1 MSHDCQE
8 AELRVQDLLYVVN
21 IRGNV
26 KYKNDCIKSKIQLK
40 LTFTLKHSLGLLL
53 SEMVKDL
60 YLCPGCGPDL
70 SV

>member
-8 AELRVQDLLYVVN
+8 AELRVQDLLYVVD
-21 IRGNV
+21 INV
-26 KYKNDCIKSKIQLK
+26 KYKSDCINSKIQLK

-60 YLCPGCGPDL
+60 SLCPDCGPDL

>member
-8 AELRVQDLLYVVN
+8 AELRVQDLLYVVD
-21 IRGNV
+21 INV
-26 KYKNDCIKSKIQLK
+26 KYKSDCIKSKIQPK

-60 YLCPGCGPDL
+60 SLCPGCGPDL